1 MNSTLPPMIASR
13 PFSFV
18 RKAVGLL
25 AFGALLASSPAAET
39 TLDVLN
45 GKKWAFYPGYEF
57 PGAKGTCR
65 LESVDN
71 RDALVIEYNF
81 TGGGAYVLAGIPVD
95 INQGPSELRF
105 DVKADR
111 EIKMIVRIE
120 DSEKQTHQYNLVYKA
135 AGEWETLNVDLAK
148 PANKSFGGPA
158 DGVIHY
164 PITKFSVAVGK
175 GKTTAEPGTAAISN
189 VRTAE

>member
-1 MNSTLPPMIASR
+1 MIALHF
-13 PFSFV
+13 PGIV
-18 RKAVGLL
+18 RTIIGVL
-25 AFGALLASSPAAET
+25 AFAALLASSPAAET
-39 TLDVLN
+39 TLDVFG

-65 LESVDN
+65 LESVDG
-71 RDALVIEYNF
+71 RDALVIEYDF
-81 TGGGAYVLAGIPVD
+81 TGGGAYVLAGTPVD
-95 INQGPSELRF
+95 IAQGPAELRF
-105 DVKADR
+105 DIKADR
-111 EIKMIVRIE
+111 EIKVIVRIE
-120 DSEKQTHQYNLVYKA
+120 DSAKQTHQYNLLSKA
-135 AGEWETLNVDLAK
+135 AGEWETLTVDLAK

>member
-1 MNSTLPPMIASR
+1 MIASR
-13 PFSFV
+13 SLGLV
-18 RKAVGLL
+18 RVGFGLVAFAVLL
-25 AFGALLASSPAAET
+25 GSSLAGET
-39 TLDVLN
+39 ALDVLS

-65 LESVDN
+65 LESVDG
-71 RDALVIEYNF
+71 RDALVIEYDF
-81 TGGGAYVLAGIPVD
+81 TGGGAYVLAGTPVD
-95 INQGPSELRF
+95 IAQGPAELRF

-111 EIKMIVRIE
+111 EMKIIVRIE
-120 DSEKQTHQYNLVYKA
+120 DSAKQTHQYNLLSKA
-135 AGEWETLNVDLAK
+135 AGEWETLTVDLAK

-175 GKTTAEPGTAAISN
+175 GKTTAEQPGSAAISN

>member
-1 MNSTLPPMIASR
+1 MIASR
-13 PFSFV
+13 PLLIV
-18 RKAVGLL
+18 RTVIGVL
-25 AFGALLASSPAAET
+25 AISALLASLPAAET
-39 TLDVLN
+39 TLDVLS

-71 RDALVIEYNF
+71 RDALVIEYDF
-81 TGGGAYVLAGIPVD
+81 TGGGAYVLAGTPVE
-95 INQGPSELRF
+95 IAQGPAELRF

-111 EIKMIVRIE
+111 EMKIIVRIE
-120 DSEKQTHQYNLVYKA
+120 DSEKQTHQYNLLSNA
-135 AGEWETLNVDLAK
+135 AGEWETLTVDLAK

-175 GKTTAEPGTAAISN
+175 GKTTTEPGTAAISN
-189 VRTAE
+189 IRTAE

>member
-1 MNSTLPPMIASR
+1 MTTSR
-13 PFSFV
+13 SLGFV
-18 RKAVGLL
+18 RTAVGLL
-25 AFGALLASSPAAET
+25 AFGSLLASSLAAET
-39 TLDVLN
+39 TLDVLS

-71 RDALVIEYNF
+71 RDALVIEYDF
-81 TGGGAYVLAGIPVD
+81 TGGGAYVLAGTPVA
-95 INQGPSELRF
+95 INQGPKELRF
-105 DVKADR
+105 DVKANQ
-111 EIKMIVRIE
+111 EMKMIVRIE
-120 DSEKQTHQYNLVYKA
+120 DSEKQTHQYNLLYKA
-135 AGEWETLNVDLAK
+135 AGEWETLTVDLAK

-158 DGVIHY
+158 DGEIHY

-189 VRTAE
+189 IRTVE

>member
-1 MNSTLPPMIASR
+1 MVSLRFSGIA
-13 PFSFV
+13 
-18 RKAVGLL
+18 K
-25 AFGALLASSPAAET
+25 ALLAGLAFAGLLVSSQAAET
-39 TLDVLN
+39 TLDILS

-71 RDALVIEYNF
+71 RDALVIEYDF

-105 DVKADR
+105 DVKSDR
-111 EIKMIVRIE
+111 ETKMIVRLE
-120 DSEKQTHQYNLVYKA
+120 DSDKQTHQYNLLYKD
-135 AGEWETLNVDLAK
+135 AGSWEMLSVDLAK
-148 PANKSFGGPA
+148 PASKSFGGSA

-164 PITKFSVAVGK
+164 PITKFSIAVGK

-189 VRTAE
+189 VRTVE